1 MLLTRPPHCVLRR
14 HAVVGELRI
23 YFTQADK
30 HTAPGLRSRPLPD
43 PLAHALVDKAHA
55 FGILQATT
63 HTSGYGYV
71 LSESVRARHLEVESG
86 QLAQCMELLDERA
99 RLLAFCQ
106 QHQELL
112 RGKVVIF
119 RPVEQWDVV
128 DNLLEGY

>member
-1 MLLTRPPHCVLRR
+1 MARTPPLSPIVREL
-14 HAVVGELRI
+14 GELRI
-23 YFTQADK
+23 YCTQADK
-30 HTAPGLRSRPLPD
+30 HATPGLRGRFFPN
-43 PLAHALVDKAHA
+43 PLAYALVDKAHA

-71 LSESVRARHLEVESG
+71 LGGSVRACHLEVESG
-86 QLAQCMELLDERA
+86 QLAQCMKLLDERA

-112 RGKVVIF
+112 RGKVVVF